1 METRELPIVAGHLAL
16 DFANTVDDPGG
27 KARHDH
33 LGTPAELAG
42 WSARVGLA
50 VDGTPEV
57 LKRAHELRD
66 VLNAVFGAVARDEPV
81 PWETFRPFAVEAL
94 AHAEL
99 SPEYALTW
107 PDEPMALL
115 WQVTHAAGELLTG
128 PDVHRVKQCD
138 GCPWVFL
145 DHSKNGSRRWCAM
158 NDCGKHAKIQ
168 RYVAKRAER
177 RRAT

>member
-16 DFANTVDDPGG
+16 DFANTVDDPDGP
-27 KARHDH
+27 ARHDH
-33 LGTPAELAG
+33 LATYPELVR
-42 WSARVGLA
+42 WSGRVGIA
-50 VDGTPEV
+50 VAQAPEV
-57 LKRAHELRD
+57 LERAHELRD

-81 PWETFRPFAVEAL
+81 PWEALRPFAVDAL

-99 SPEYALTW
+99 SPPHALTW

-115 WQVTHAAGELLTG
+115 WRVAHAATELLTG
-128 PDVHRVKQCD
+128 PDVHRVKQCA

-145 DHSKNGSRRWCAM
+145 DRSKNGSRRWCDM

-168 RYVAKRAER
+168 RYVAKRAAR

>member
-33 LGTPAELAG
+33 LGTYPELVRWAARMGIAVAEEPGIL
-42 WSARVGLA
+42 
-50 VDGTPEV
+50 E
-57 LKRAHELRD
+57 RAHELRD
-66 VLNAVFGAVARDEPV
+66 VLNAVFGAVARDEPI
-81 PWETFRPFAVEAL
+81 PWETLRPFAVESL
-94 AHAEL
+94 AHARL
-99 SPEYALTW
+99 SPTYTLTW

-115 WQVTHAAGELLTG
+115 WQVAGAAADLLTG

-158 NDCGKHAKIQ
+158 DDCGKHAKIQ
-168 RYVAKRAER
+168 RYVAKRAAR